1 MRKVSI
7 LKFGLFAFLAVAL
20 LLPSTGRA
28 DTFTSLLST
37 GNTAISGFTGPYG
50 TVTVD
55 LTSSTM
61 ASITFTANS
70 TATNNFYFIDT
81 SAAAVEVNATSWTLS
96 GLTGTAASFG
106 AGVDLSDSGAGTA
119 DGFGSFNQT
128 FKEFDGYNWA
138 LTSITFDLT
147 NTSGTWL
154 DAASV
159 LAFNSL
165 GFDAAAHIAVC
176 DLATNPDCST
186 AIGAIATGFA
196 GEGPG
201 TIHKNPE
208 PASLGLFGSGL
219 VSLAYL
225 IRRRRKK

>member
-1 MRKVSI
+1 MKVSI

-50 TVTVD
+50 TVTID
-55 LTSSTM
+55 LTSSTTAM
-61 ASITFTANS
+61 ITFTANS
-70 TATNNFYFIDT
+70 TATNNFYFIDS
-81 SAAAVEVNATSWTLS
+81 SAAAVNVNSTDFTLS

-106 AGVDLSDSGAGTA
+106 AGVNLSDTGAGTA

-128 FKEFDGYNWA
+128 IKEFDGYAWA
-138 LTSITFDLT
+138 LSSISFDLT
-147 NTSGTWL
+147 NVSGTWAS
-154 DAASV
+154 AADV

-165 GFDAAAHIAVC
+165 NFDAAAHIAVC
-176 DLATNPDCST
+176 DLATNPTCST
-186 AIGAIATGFA
+186 AIGAAATGFA

-201 TIHKNPE
+201 TPINKTPE
-208 PASLGLFGSGL
+208 PASLGLLGSGL
-219 VSLAYL
+219 VSLAYFL
-225 IRRRRKK
+225 RRRIKK